1 MQGAQKV
8 LENLTLQQQQN
19 QLAPTSQQPQ
29 TFTPSVTP
37 GGQQQQGPQQPPQL
51 PPLPSQANAQPEAG
65 PEGDSD
71 AQHQHHQG
79 SVGTV
84 PSLISIY
91 ISVLQSAATVEH
103 CTISPQFAFQSSFLR
118 CSEWVSNGE

>member
-1 MQGAQKV
+1 M

-19 QLAPTSQQPQ
+19 QLAPTSQLPQ

-37 GGQQQQGPQQPPQL
+37 GGQQQQGQQPQL
-51 PPLPSQANAQPEAG
+51 PPPPSQPQAQPEAG

-118 CSEWVSNGE
+118 WSEWVSNGE